1 MAKEFIKFLKIRNVK
16 NPSRGYPTDA
26 GIDFYVPKFTPQ
38 FIKDLKDKN
47 PDIFKSSTLN
57 YSSSYSNGLIASSS
71 CCGTLT
77 LQNPPVTVNYD
88 LEDKNDNN
96 FRFDEEKGEN
106 YFLLPPHGKVLI
118 PSGLKSRMVSSGRAL
133 IASNKSG
140 VASKHGIIFGAQVV
154 DYTYQGEI
162 HINVINTSTKVVRIY
177 ENMKLIQF
185 IETPIFTSEIEVT
198 EINLSGTLEGGL
210 EKVLELESKNFY
222 KGMITDR
229 GDGGFGSTDKK

>member
-1 MAKEFIKFLKIRNVK
+1 MAKEFIKFLKIRKVK

-26 GIDFYVPKFTPQ
+26 GIDFYVPEFTPR

-47 PDIFKSSTLN
+47 PDIFDPGVTSHSLP
-57 YSSSYSNGLIASSS
+57 YGSGLVTSSS
-71 CCGTLT
+71 CCGTIT
-77 LQNPPVTVNYD
+77 LQNPPVVVTYD
-88 LEDKNDNN
+88 LDDKNDT
-96 FRFDEEKGEN
+96 FFKFDEEKGEN
-106 YFLLPPHGKVLI
+106 YFLLPPHSKVLI

-140 VASKHGIIFGAQVV
+140 IASKYGVIFGAQVV

-198 EINLSGTLEGGL
+198 ESNDFLSEGG
-210 EKVLELESKNFY
+210 LELESKNFY